1 MQGAFFPP
9 MESLTWFRFLV
20 ALIPQVWTILT
31 SPFSRWKKKLSR
43 ERDGWRIYDAITSWI
58 IYVISSV
65 SAKILNKSLVQQL
78 KITMAMTISM
88 TNKQNVKSRKTGG
101 LPPTPGQYQTYFIDV
116 ELLMKKYPHSFRKKI
131 NPRTTFYL
139 ERNIWLRAWTYNCN
153 KDRVSVG
160 IQRLQ

>member
-1 MQGAFFPP
+1 MQSSNRRKKSMQGAFFPP

-101 LPPTPGQYQTYFIDV
+101 LPPY
-116 ELLMKKYPHSFRKKI
+116 
-131 NPRTTFYL
+131 PRTISNLFHWRRTINEKIPSFL
-139 ERNIWLRAWTYNCN
+139 PEKN
-153 KDRVSVG
+153 
-160 IQRLQ
+160 

>member
-9 MESLTWFRFLV
+9 VESLTWFRFLV

-101 LPPTPGQYQTYFIDV
+101 LPP
-116 ELLMKKYPHSFRKKI
+116 YPRKISNLFHWRRTINEKIPSFLPEKN

-153 KDRVSVG
+153 KNRVSVG
-160 IQRLQ
+160 TQRLQ